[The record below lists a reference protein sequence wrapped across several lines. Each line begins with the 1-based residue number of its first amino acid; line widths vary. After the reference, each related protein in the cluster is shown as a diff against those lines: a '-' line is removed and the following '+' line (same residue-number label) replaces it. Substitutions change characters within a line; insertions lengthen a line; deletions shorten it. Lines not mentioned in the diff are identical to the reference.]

1 MTTNRDINPT
11 EDLSQAYPA
20 LRPLIFNEPISR
32 AFAQQ
37 EDAAKFWKR
46 IYQTCGNTA
55 LICIFVAMIVF
66 DYQVTLQSSYG
77 TSPLLAP
84 LSALLVAVGLAAQLI
99 LMIGK
104 IKDRWLASRFAAE
117 RIRCLKFQA
126 FGVVGSTTTADT
138 LAEHVSAWTSRN
150 IADLNQELLGGRSAV
165 IEFSPAEALVPLS
178 VTRADV
184 DPKLIR
190 DASRVYGMLRISVQ
204 GQHVAD
210 YLKKA
215 EGRAAIP
222 AMFSE
227 MLFVGGALLA
237 FVQIAIASWSALHP
251 ERANVLSS
259 LTDSWL
265 AFLTLLMF
273 VASAILAVYERG
285 SGFQHEAERYI
296 AYARELRRIR
306 LLHAEEGVGP
316 FLDSLMKME
325 EVALRE
331 LHDFCR
337 DVKHSNFIF

>member
-1 MTTNRDINPT
+1 MPTNRDINPA
-11 EDLSQAYPA
+11 EDLSVAYPA
-20 LRPLIFNEPISR
+20 LRPLIFNEPIAK
-32 AFAQQ
+32 AFAEQ
-37 EDAAKFWKR
+37 EDAANFWKR
-46 IYQTCGNTA
+46 IYQSSGNIA
-55 LICIFVAMIVF
+55 LACIFIAMLVF
-66 DYQVTLQSSYG
+66 DYQVTLQSHYG
-77 TSPLLAP
+77 ASPLLAP
-84 LSALLVAVGLAAQLI
+84 LSALLVAVGLAAQLV

-104 IKDRWLASRFAAE
+104 IKNRWLSSRFAAE

-126 FGVVGSTTTADT
+126 FGVVGSSTEAT
-138 LAEHVSAWTSRN
+138 LAANVADWTSRN
-150 IADLNQELLGGRSAV
+150 MADLNQELLGGRSAIV
-165 IEFSPAEALVPLS
+165 EFSPAEALVPLGKPD
-178 VTRADV
+178 AHIDQ
-184 DPKLIR
+184 KLIQ

-204 GQHVAD
+204 GQHVTD

-215 EGRAAIP
+215 EDRAAVP

-227 MLFVGGALLA
+227 VLFGAGALLT
-237 FVQIAIASWSALHP
+237 FVQIAVASWSTLHP
-251 ERANVLSS
+251 EHPNVFSP
-259 LTDSWL
+259 LTDAWL

-306 LLHAEEGVGP
+306 LLHAEEGVASY
-316 FLDSLMKME
+316 LDAVSKME